1 MSSYAL
7 KLVVHDIGR
16 PDKNEILYTAQR
28 AEFASKDGVF
38 FHPVDRTVL
47 SITEIYHKSE
57 IHVAN
62 TTVLED
68 MQAFNYI
75 HIFIDIS
82 KYIHTYFLRYFC
94 GSPYF

>member
-1 MSSYAL
+1 MCNI
-7 KLVVHDIGR
+7 LVEGL
-16 PDKNEILYTAQR
+16 N
-28 AEFASKDGVF
+28 

-47 SITEIYHKSE
+47 SIAEVYHTPE

-68 MQAFNYI
+68 MQAFNYM

-82 KYIHTYFLRYFC
+82 NYVLIFSDISS